1 MASSRKDLFHAVAI
15 HKIPPNLSKEECEG
29 RVQGLMDD
37 FVKLPVVQKRLVKLE
52 MPVVVIVGQS
62 ESKEH
67 LRELLADAEVLEWFE
82 GAREFHF
89 QDNAS
94 AFAVEVVPKAEPPVS
109 PTGFQYMGIYNV
121 PRQVSPADYDEKFH
135 DHMENV
141 TRLPLFQQTPVKYE
155 LASQHSQEMMDPHLQ
170 RPRYRRPEGL
180 QFHFKGQS
188 LCVRGR
194 DQTWQLLKGLP
205 VCICALK

>member
-52 MPVVVIVGQS
+52 MNFPPPEPVVVIVGQS

-121 PRQVSPADYDEKFH
+121 PRQVSPADYDEKFR

-155 LASQHSQEMMDPHLQ
+155 LWLQ
-170 RPRYRRPEGL
+170 N
-180 QFHFKGQS
+180 
-188 LCVRGR
+188 R
-194 DQTWQLLKGLP
+194 DIDDQIRTLGHPLS
-205 VCICALK
+205 